1 MSAQAASSDS
11 DTPSRFKAAEEAQQ
25 WVKENDA
32 ILRRLR
38 VDNVQLQAN
47 MPPPELTFIITDEDI
62 AKEDDQETR
71 NLWKQVIGHMES
83 LQVEFGITSSSRWS
97 AWPYRHWGNKKI
109 WSAKH

>member
-1 MSAQAASSDS
+1 MSDQPASSSS
-11 DTPSRFKAAEEAQQ
+11 DTPSRFKAAEEVHQ

-38 VDNVQLQAN
+38 IDTVQLQAT
-47 MPPPELTFIITDEDI
+47 MSPIQVTFIITDEDF

-71 NLWKQVIGHMES
+71 NLWKQVIGYMES
-83 LQVEFGITSSSRWS
+83 LQVEFTACPTRGWN
-97 AWPYRHWGNKKI
+97 AWPNRQWGNKKI

>member
-47 MPPPELTFIITDEDI
+47 MPPTEVTFIITDEDI
-62 AKEDDQETR
+62 AKEKDQEIR
-71 NLWKQVIGHMES
+71 SLWKRVIGYMEG
-83 LQVEFGITSSSRWS
+83 LQVEFNACSTSKWN
-97 AWPYRHWGNKKI
+97 AWPLRQWGYKKI